1 MKENIKMQNT
11 LTPTFCLEGAQN
23 SMNQFKELMESR
35 PKKENEPFISLNI
48 YQAEKVI
55 QDFKN
60 LQFTKVQR
68 KSFIEIMGLNHLESV
83 SSKTLAFFLNTQ
95 EIHNLD
101 DLVISALLNKIG
113 KNISYQIHTENVI
126 LEKKRIKGELIFGL
140 KQMSILLSLKTRS
153 IIILKIIPLKI
164 MSPMLKSMFTIHK
177 IKN

>member
-1 MKENIKMQNT
+1 MQNT

-68 KSFIEIMGLNHLESV
+68 KSFIEIMGLNH
-83 SSKTLAFFLNTQ
+83 
-95 EIHNLD
+95 
-101 DLVISALLNKIG
+101 
-113 KNISYQIHTENVI
+113 
-126 LEKKRIKGELIFGL
+126 
-140 KQMSILLSLKTRS
+140 
-153 IIILKIIPLKI
+153 
-164 MSPMLKSMFTIHK
+164 
-177 IKN
+177 